1 MLIVSPR
8 AFSRAAIRSA
18 CGSSSSIMVWRS
30 SCRHT
35 TGQVGRPVQAGRRYR
50 EDLVAGCGYPDRMLE
65 LRRQRA
71 VLGDGSPAVAENF
84 DLVPAGVDHWLDRE
98 EHAFAERWSISGPA
112 VMQDRGGVV
121 KDPPDPVT
129 TEVASHRITVALGIA
144 LDRVADRA
152 EVDAGSHYGNATHHR
167 LVGDVDQPSRL
178 QWDALADKEHPA
190 RIAVP
195 AVADHDEVEAE
206 GF

>member
-84 DLVPAGVDHWLDRE
+84 DLVPAGVDHWLARE
-98 EHAFAERWSISGPA
+98 EHAFAEGWSISGPA
-112 VMQDRGGVV
+112 VMQHRRGVER
-121 KDPPDPVT
+121 KPPDPLP
-129 TEVASHRITVALGIA
+129 TEIP
-144 LDRVADRA
+144 
-152 EVDAGSHYGNATHHR
+152 N
-167 LVGDVDQPSRL
+167 QP
-178 QWDALADKEHPA
+178 
-190 RIAVP
+190 I
-195 AVADHDEVEAE
+195 
-206 GF
+206 